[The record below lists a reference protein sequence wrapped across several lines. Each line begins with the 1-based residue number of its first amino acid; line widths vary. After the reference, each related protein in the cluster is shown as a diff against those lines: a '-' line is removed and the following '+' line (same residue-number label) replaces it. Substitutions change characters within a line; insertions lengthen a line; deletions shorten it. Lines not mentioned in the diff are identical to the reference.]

1 MFLVVKQLF
10 FFLHRT
16 CDLVLA
22 VAKGCRLRCLQVTKD
37 RSRARAL
44 CRAHH
49 VAAGIVLVCYA
60 EDLALQLICGY
71 SLALLSYDLQAELPY
86 LLIGQVLV
94 LVALA

>member
-1 MFLVVKQLF
+1 M
-10 FFLHRT
+10 RPRS
-16 CDLVLA
+16 A
-22 VAKGCRLRCLQVTKD
+22 VAKRSRLRCLQVTKD

-44 CRAHH
+44 RRAHH
-49 VAAGIVLVCYA
+49 VAASIVLVGYA